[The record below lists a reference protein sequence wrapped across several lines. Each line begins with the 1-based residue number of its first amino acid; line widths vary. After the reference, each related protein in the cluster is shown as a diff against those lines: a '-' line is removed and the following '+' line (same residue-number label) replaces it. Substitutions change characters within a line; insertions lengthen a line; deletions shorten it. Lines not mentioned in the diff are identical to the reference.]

1 MGLFR
6 RAFER
11 LAETDEER
19 LAEETRDWGSPTPSC
34 RGIGPAPLRT
44 RVTVAGVIRRITVLP
59 MEDNEALE
67 VLISD
72 GTGEV
77 VVQFM
82 GRRSIAGLR
91 SSVITDG
98 SARTGTASFGP
109 TPGRPPSRPPP
120 VRPMRLAKPLGVRP
134 RHLWPSPGRGA
145 AGGAPRARWCPRVPT
160 WRSTR

>member
-19 LAEETRDWGSPTPSC
+19 LAEETRDWASTIPSC
-34 RGIGPAPLRT
+34 TRIGDAPLRT

-59 MEDNEALE
+59 MEGNEALE

-77 VVQFM
+77 VVGFM
-82 GRRSIAGLR
+82 GRRSIAGLGLGTR
-91 SSVITDG
+91 VVVEG
-98 SARTGTASFGP
+98 VLGEERGVVKMRNPRLELSA
-109 TPGRPPSRPPP
+109 
-120 VRPMRLAKPLGVRP
+120 
-134 RHLWPSPGRGA
+134 
-145 AGGAPRARWCPRVPT
+145 
-160 WRSTR
+160 